1 MKYRAPERRFL
12 FKRAA
17 GTRRLTFGVEI
28 TGMRHAIRLEGKV
41 IKSRTAG
48 FLSEDCDRIATLR
61 QLAVNDIDQLTE
73 RADGVEV

>member
-28 TGMRHAIRLEGKV
+28 TGMRYAIRLEGKV

-61 QLAVNDIDQLTE
+61 QLAVPTTLIS
-73 RADGVEV
+73 

>member
-1 MKYRAPERRFL
+1 MKFGVPERRLL
-12 FKRAA
+12 FKRAV
-17 GTRRLTFGVEI
+17 GTQRLTFGVEI
-28 TGMRHAIRLEGKV
+28 TGMRYAIRLKGKV

-73 RADGVEV
+73 RTDGVEI

>member
-17 GTRRLTFGVEI
+17 GTQRLTFGVEI
-28 TGMRHAIRLEGKV
+28 TGMRYAIRLEGKV
-41 IKSRTAG
+41 IKSGAAA

-61 QLAVNDIDQLTE
+61 QLAVHDIDQLSAT
-73 RADGVEV
+73 AKQVKI